1 MAFTKGTSGNLAG
14 RPKGQ
19 TAGAMI
25 RLAITQRSGEIIS
38 AVIDAAVAGDMLAA
52 KMLLDRIVPPLKPIT
67 EPVLF
72 EMAQNDT
79 VDTVGQALVDSMSRA
94 EISPDSCTD
103 ALKALQEQE
112 KLVVIQAAK
121 IKQLKKEASSA
132 AFDAEYGL

>member
-1 MAFTKGTSGNLAG
+1 
-14 RPKGQ
+14 
-19 TAGAMI
+19 MI